1 VTDRR
6 GECDDPAAASGL
18 LHTLRAGRLDAP
30 MLAPGEPR
38 WAQVRFA
45 AAPGLDLRD
54 RFRGAPIGGAIGG
67 TMVWRKSASNPR
79 RLSAGP

>member
-30 MLAPGEPR
+30 MLAPAEPR
-38 WAQVRFA
+38 WAQLRFA
-45 AAPGLDLRD
+45 VAPAVSKNEKGTGHLLAANCLIYWMGD
-54 RFRGAPIGGAIGG
+54 
-67 TMVWRKSASNPR
+67 SNSWWLVR
-79 RLSAGP
+79 WEETS